1 MFYINKCFIFK
12 YLRYLYDFKCLIL
25 WVCYIMYILCI
36 GVYEKKK
43 GEKRDCYLIGRNK
56 YISNF
61 NIFLKD

>member
-25 WVCYIMYILCI
+25 WVCYIMYILCMV
-36 GVYEKKK
+36 VYEKKK
-43 GEKRDCYLIGRNK
+43 RGKKGLLFGRNK

>member
-1 MFYINKCFIFK
+1 MFFINKCFIFK

-43 GEKRDCYLIGRNK
+43 RGKKGLLFGRNK
-56 YISNF
+56 YICNF

>member
-43 GEKRDCYLIGRNK
+43 KKGEKRDCYLVEI
-56 YISNF
+56 
-61 NIFLKD
+61 NILVILIYF